1 MFNLLKFK
9 TKNARDALAEMLQ
22 IPEQRQAVHLFEN
35 GYGVSVVRG
44 PYTYGGRHGLYEIAV
59 LVHSH
64 NHETKVDEWNITY
77 ETKLASPDGTTHE
90 VDDVIGFLTEEGVS
104 HYMTE
109 VSKLPKYVPSP
120 EDDEQDGKEK
130 TNAN

>member
-1 MFNLLKFK
+1 MFDLLKFK
-9 TKNARDALAEMLQ
+9 THDRRDDALVEMFQ
-22 IPEQRQAVHLFEN
+22 IPQQKQAVHLFEN

-64 NHETKVDEWNITY
+64 NHETKADEWSITY
-77 ETKLASPDGTTHE
+77 ETKLASPDGTIHD
-90 VDDVIGFLTEEGVS
+90 VDDVIGFLSEEQVS

-109 VSKLPKYVPSP
+109 VSKLPKYVPSEKK
-120 EDDEQDGKEK
+120 EDQ
-130 TNAN
+130 TQ

>member
-1 MFNLLKFK
+1 MFDLLKFK
-9 TKNARDALAEMLQ
+9 THDRRDDALAMMFQ
-22 IPEQRQAVHLFEN
+22 IPQQKQAVHLFEN

-44 PYTYGGRHGLYEIAV
+44 PYTYGGRHGLYEMAV

-77 ETKLASPDGTTHE
+77 ETKLASPDGTIHE

-109 VSKLPKYVPSP
+109 VSKLPKYVLSEKK
-120 EDDEQDGKEK
+120 ED
-130 TNAN
+130 